1 MASTPRRRR
10 DITTKNAG
18 APSAAELEPAFAGT
32 PEDEDDVGYAPD
44 SPDSGE
50 KSAKGA
56 WRLEVSLLF
65 ATRSDGNTDPVSL
78 RYGAPQLG
86 QRTIA
91 ETASLDFAATTS
103 VAVRGRGAVA
113 HFEFGPETDVRKL
126 LREAPLDVEAVDYKG
141 RVVAAGRIDLAAA
154 LDGDACRG
162 FSDKAPKA
170 WRRLSAQRRE
180 ADIELRRSGD
190 RKLVLTTRVVAGRAD
205 DARSPSSESP
215 YSEEDSQGFSSE
227 EEHDDLS
234 ESGVRGGNVA
244 PVPRRRRRDP
254 PPPRQGPHRS
264 PPRRSP
270 PKPSGDGCRY
280 CGAPQPGLAELAQL
294 KRDAQSQHEEER
306 RAWEDW
312 RREEER
318 AWAARLRDRERE
330 AIHRVEQEAEARC
343 KVERDALAQSRAEY
357 SRLETKLRASLR
369 DCDQRERS
377 LNDAEARLERDRAS
391 KVLDLQMLEKRLR
404 DESKHSVEAEV
415 RARKAVEKSLSAA
428 RAAQERAE
436 KRASAADAD
445 FDRWRQAHRRTPEA
459 ELVARVAKSKAEAS
473 DLRARLER
481 ANAETS
487 DARAERERL
496 RAHVHRLAR
505 ALQRARDENRDAARR
520 DLDALRL
527 EYKGREERFVLD
539 GDRQQLKQIKAE
551 LDALRRNASER
562 EDRANVARDAARS
575 VVEELSP
582 PRRRRVEPRDGPSP
596 RAVFDEDALDAVN
609 GTEYEGGAPM
619 PAVDEA
625 SAFAS
630 GGRVTHSPVDVEA
643 QRARLRTERESLLS
657 AGYPAEDPLVRDLD
671 RLIAAAE

>member
-1 MASTPRRRR
+1 
-10 DITTKNAG
+10 
-18 APSAAELEPAFAGT
+18 
-32 PEDEDDVGYAPD
+32 
-44 SPDSGE
+44 
-50 KSAKGA
+50 
-56 WRLEVSLLF
+56 
-65 ATRSDGNTDPVSL
+65 
-78 RYGAPQLG
+78 
-86 QRTIA
+86 
-91 ETASLDFAATTS
+91 